1 MSEMDAAAVQA
12 AYSRWAAV
20 YDWTFGRWFDR
31 ARRRAI
37 ELMHLEAAARVLEVG
52 VGTGLSLPLFP
63 CDSHVVGVDLS
74 RPMLQK
80 AIHRVHSGGGRP
92 AALIEGDGT
101 ELPFADETFDAAL
114 VPFVVSA
121 APHPGRLLHDTLRVC
136 RPGARIVVLNH
147 FSPRSKLLTR
157 AERGVSALTS
167 RLLGFHADFP
177 LEPFFGRAGVAIE
190 HVERATTV
198 GSWYIVVTTEFK
210 SLGRKPPS

>member
-20 YDWTFGRWFDR
+20 YDWTFGLWFDR
-31 ARRRAI
+31 ARGRAI
-37 ELMHLEAAARVLEVG
+37 ELLHLDAEARVLEVG

-63 CDSHVVGVDLS
+63 RDSHVVGVDLS

-80 AIHRVHSGGGRP
+80 AIPRLHNGGGRRT
-92 AALIEGDGT
+92 ALIEGDAT
-101 ELPFADETFDAAL
+101 ALPFADETFDAAL

-121 APHPGRLLHDTLRVC
+121 APHPARLLHDTLRVC
-136 RPGARIVVLNH
+136 RPGGRIVLLNH
-147 FSPRSKLLTR
+147 FSPRSKLMSL
-157 AERGVSALTS
+157 AERGVSTLTS

-177 LEPFFGRAGVAIE
+177 LEPFFDCAGIAIE

-198 GSWYIVVTTEFK
+198 GSWYIVVTTRR
-210 SLGRKPPS
+210 S